1 MSVIQLE
8 VIDMADFGE
17 SSYRR
22 FLQGE
27 KDALEELIRTY
38 SDPLIRYAFSYV
50 KNADA
55 AEDIVSDSFAALFTK
70 LRPVRDEEHLRAYL
84 YRTVRNKCIDYF
96 RIANWRISYNELENV
111 IGSCQLEQD
120 QQRKERDRILYLAI
134 ASLPFDYRDVLV
146 LTYFDGFSTEQ
157 ICRVMKKS
165 PKQVYNL
172 HARAKTA
179 LRTLLE
185 KEGIT
190 HEDL

>member
-1 MSVIQLE
+1 
-8 VIDMADFGE
+8 MADFGE

-27 KDALEELIRTY
+27 KEALEELIRTY

-55 AEDIVSDSFAALFTK
+55 AEEIVTDSFAALFMK
-70 LRPVRDEEHLRAYL
+70 LRPIRDEAHLRSYL
-84 YRTVRNKCIDYF
+84 YRTVRNKCIDYI
-96 RIANWRISYNELENV
+96 RAESWRISYEQLENV
-111 IGSCQLEQD
+111 TGSCRMEEERQS
-120 QQRKERDRILYLAI
+120 KERDRILYLAI
-134 ASLPFDYRDVLV
+134 ASLPLAYRDVLV
-146 LTYFDGFSTEQ
+146 LTYFDGFSTEE

-172 HARAKTA
+172 HARAKIA

-190 HEDL
+190 HEDLY